1 MNLSIVILTKN
12 NDKTIENTLKTAIF
26 ADEILVIDDFST
38 DNTLIISVSPIY
50 RHSVRNSDERS

>member
-38 DNTLIISVSPIY
+38 DNTLNIVQKYKVKIFLQTLI
-50 RHSVRNSDERS
+50 